1 MFCNKCNLSR
11 NAQETH
17 IPHKTIDMNKNKS
30 NSWKVPR
37 TKEMK
42 IIGNER
48 DRKWTRYMET
58 GNLNHYNKE
67 FCSYRNKVKNLSKAN
82 RKEYEATLASE
93 AKSNPKP
100 VYKYI
105 NKRLNIQKEITEIH
119 VNSEFTESRIT
130 EDNDLILDTFSKY
143 FASIFTKDDNNH
155 LPTIDIS
162 PCKSEMN
169 EFLVTERMVSEQIR
183 KLDNVTKS
191 AGPDNIN
198 ARVLKELHDVIIEPL
213 TLLFNNSLNQG
224 MVPQE
229 WKKALVTPIHK
240 KGNKKL
246 ASNYRPVSLTS
257 ITCKMMEKIMYSF
270 IIDHIYAN
278 NYFSNFQH
286 GFMKGRSTT
295 SQLLEIM
302 DHWTESLDL
311 DTQIDC
317 IYLDFKK
324 AFDSVSH
331 ELLIH
336 KLKSYNISDSMIT
349 WLSSFLNNRK

>member
-1 MFCNKCNLSR
+1 
-11 NAQETH
+11 
-17 IPHKTIDMNKNKS
+17 
-30 NSWKVPR
+30 
-37 TKEMK
+37 
-42 IIGNER
+42 
-48 DRKWTRYMET
+48 
-58 GNLNHYNKE
+58 
-67 FCSYRNKVKNLSKAN
+67 
-82 RKEYEATLASE
+82 
-93 AKSNPKP
+93 
-100 VYKYI
+100 
-105 NKRLNIQKEITEIH
+105 
-119 VNSEFTESRIT
+119 
-130 EDNDLILDTFSKY
+130 
-143 FASIFTKDDNNH
+143 
-155 LPTIDIS
+155 
-162 PCKSEMN
+162 
-169 EFLVTERMVSEQIR
+169 MVSEQIR
-183 KLDNVTKS
+183 KLDITKS

-198 ARVLKELHDVIIEPL
+198 ARVLKELHDVVIELL

-246 ASNYRPVSLTS
+246 ASNYSAWPVSLTS

-270 IIDHIYAN
+270 VIEYIYAN

-302 DHWTESLDL
+302 DHWTESFDL

-331 ELLIH
+331 ELLIY
-336 KLKSYNISDSMIT
+336 KIKSYNISDSMIT
-349 WLSSFLNNRK
+349 WLSSFLNNCRQSVIIHGSTSSWTSVTSGLLQGYILGPGLGSSTVDQVLKYTKYPKYIPSTSTGQVLIFFEKDI